1 MPIFAE
7 IVVAAFVAGA
17 LGSLIGIGGGIVLV
31 PFLTLVMGVKIQYA
45 AGASIVSVIAT
56 SSAAGAAYLRE
67 RLLNLR
73 LGLFL
78 NMATAAGAV
87 IGGLLAG
94 VASARLLYGLFGLVL
109 LYSAVQM
116 FQMRDFSVPTEDLSR
131 EPRDRLGLNSSYFD
145 ASLNREVYY
154 RPQRIVPALG
164 GMFGA
169 GILSGMLGI
178 GSGAFKVLV
187 MDNLMRLPI
196 KVSTTTS
203 NFMLGV
209 TAAASAGMY
218 FSRGDIQPGIA
229 APVALGI
236 VAGTTLGTRLLRII
250 SGPLLRRIFVVVLMI
265 TGLQML
271 WKGLM
276 GGVS

>member
-1 MPIFAE
+1 MPFFAE
-7 IVVAAFVAGA
+7 IVVAAFIAGA
-17 LGSLIGIGGGIVLV
+17 LGSLLGIGGGLILV
-31 PFLTLVMGVKIQYA
+31 PFLTLVMGVKMHYA
-45 AGASIVSVIAT
+45 VGASIVSVIAT
-56 SSAAGAAYLRE
+56 SSGAGAAYLRE
-67 RLLNLR
+67 KLLNLR

-78 NMATAAGAV
+78 NMATATGAV
-87 IGGLLAG
+87 LGALLAG
-94 VASARLLYGLFGLVL
+94 LVHAQFLSTLFGFVL

-116 FQMRDFSVPTEDLSR
+116 FQMRNIGVPSESQAD
-131 EPRDRLGLNSSYFD
+131 EPADPLRMNSSYFD
-145 ASLNREVYY
+145 AALNRQVAY
-154 RPQRIVPALG
+154 RVHRIVPALG

-187 MDNLMRLPI
+187 MDRLMRLPI

-218 FSRGDIQPGIA
+218 FSRGDIHPGVA

-236 VAGTTLGTRLLRII
+236 LAGTTIGTRLLRVI
-250 SGPLLRRIFVVVLMI
+250 SGPLLRRIFIVVLLI

-271 WKGLM
+271 WKGLV
-276 GGVS
+276 GGIS